1 MEDQIDK
8 RLRLLLENERLTS
21 SQFANIIGY
30 RPSSISHILSGRN
43 KPGFDFIQEILKKF
57 DNINPEWLL
66 LGRGEIYKTTDK
78 VIDNNKESAFRES
91 ITTSKVESEP
101 DSTYVTDVKVKS
113 DGKVIV
119 KVLIFYSDKTFTEYI
134 PSEELRAKGL
144 EL

>member
-21 SQFANIIGY
+21 SQFAKIVGY

-57 DNINPEWLL
+57 DTINPEWLI
-66 LGRGEIYKTTDK
+66 LGRGEMYRTSDK
-78 VIDNNKESAFRES
+78 VIDSNKDSAFRES
-91 ITTSKVESEP
+91 ITKSKVESEP
-101 DSTYVTDVKVKS
+101 DSPYITDVKVKS

-119 KVLIFYSDKTFTEYI
+119 KVLVFYSDQTFTEYI
-134 PSEELRAKGL
+134 PSDK
-144 EL
+144 

>member
-21 SQFANIIGY
+21 SQFAKIVGY

-57 DNINPEWLL
+57 DTINPDWLI
-66 LGRGEIYKTTDK
+66 LGRGEIYKTTDR
-78 VIDNNKESAFRES
+78 VLDNSKKSTIKESI
-91 ITTSKVESEP
+91 ITSQVKSEP
-101 DSTYVTDVKVKS
+101 DSPYVSNVKVER

-119 KVLIFYSDKTFTEYI
+119 KVLVFYSDKTFTEYD
-134 PSEELRAKGL
+134 PSEELRAKS
-144 EL
+144 

>member
-8 RLRLLLENERLTS
+8 RLRHLLENERLTS
-21 SQFANIIGY
+21 SQFAKIVGY

-57 DNINPEWLL
+57 DTINPEWLI

-78 VIDNNKESAFRES
+78 VIDNSKKSTIKES
-91 ITTSKVESEP
+91 INTNQVKYEP
-101 DSTYVTDVKVKS
+101 DSPYVSNVKVER

-119 KVLIFYSDKTFTEYI
+119 KVLVFYSDKTFTEYN
-134 PSEELRAKGL
+134 PSEELRAKS
-144 EL
+144 

>member
-21 SQFANIIGY
+21 SQFAKIVGY

-57 DNINPEWLL
+57 DNINPEWLI
-66 LGRGEIYKTTDK
+66 LGRGEMYRTTDE
-78 VIDNNKESAFRES
+78 VVNDDKEPSVREG
-91 ITTSKVESEP
+91 IKAGKVESEP
-101 DSTYVTDVKVKS
+101 DSPYVSNVKVKT

-119 KVLIFYSDKTFTEYI
+119 KVLIFYSDQTFTEYI
-134 PSEELRAKGL
+134 PSEK
-144 EL
+144 

>member
-21 SQFANIIGY
+21 SQFAKIVGY

-57 DNINPEWLL
+57 NNINPEWLL
-66 LGRGEIYKTTDK
+66 LGRGEMYRTSDK
-78 VIDNNKESAFRES
+78 ILDNNKESVIRES
-91 ITTSKVESEP
+91 IKTNKVESEP
-101 DSTYVTDVKVKS
+101 DSRYVSDVKVKS

-119 KVLIFYSDKTFTEYI
+119 KVLVFYSDQTFTEYI
-134 PSEELRAKGL
+134 PSEK
-144 EL
+144 

>member
-21 SQFANIIGY
+21 SQFAKIVGY

-57 DNINPEWLL
+57 DNINPEWLI
-66 LGRGEIYKTTDK
+66 LGRGEMYRTTDK
-78 VIDNNKESAFRES
+78 VVDDDKEPSVRES
-91 ITTSKVESEP
+91 IKTSKVESEP
-101 DSTYVTDVKVKS
+101 DPLPYVSGVKIKT

-119 KVLIFYSDKTFTEYI
+119 KVLVFYSDQTFTEYN
-134 PSEELRAKGL
+134 PSEELRAKS
-144 EL
+144 